1 MVAWRGAGLPEV
13 GCLPGVRRPAGVG
26 GAWRGLGPGRRA
38 PSAPAAA
45 AMWCLHCNSERT
57 QSLLELELDSG

>member
-1 MVAWRGAGLPEV
+1 MV
-13 GCLPGVRRPAGVG
+13 GCRPRAAAPAGVG
-26 GAWRGLGPGRRA
+26 RARRGLGPGRSA
-38 PSAPAAA
+38 PSTPAAA